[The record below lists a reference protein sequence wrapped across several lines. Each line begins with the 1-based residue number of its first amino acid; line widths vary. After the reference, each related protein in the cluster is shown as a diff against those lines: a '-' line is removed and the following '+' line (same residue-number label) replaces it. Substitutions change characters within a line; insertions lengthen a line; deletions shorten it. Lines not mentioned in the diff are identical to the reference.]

1 MSESIVRKI
10 QPFTIG
16 TKLSI
21 PAVAKCPEFAD
32 PFLPSQP
39 LDNRKLP
46 RNLNDQVS
54 LYLGQA
60 QAQGRHAESRF
71 SPVAARVAQ
80 VERQREEPAEE
91 DDLNRNAVSPTAAS
105 RSIRKITIS
114 GSGETSRDVAKLP
127 GARASPELEKINNNN
142 NNNNIGVKGFPRI
155 IGVTCENK
163 PHSHFKVLLRKDA
176 KDEQQSQT
184 SQGRLGL
191 QPSGNKAGTAIQAP
205 EPRPASPRRCPP
217 RRESPT
223 SRNTAA
229 LSGVKP
235 IPAQKACSFTQRNAL
250 FNKEV
255 LQAEEWIKDKL
266 RDLKDG
272 CSVQRCPLQDWEEV
286 SQTLQRDLKDF
297 ENNLIQLNQMG
308 EQLVCWA
315 NPTSELVKKQLA
327 QLREQWQA
335 LKQTAAGQA
344 RALGGARSLQEFNQK
359 VDRLEVW
366 IKEKQEEEQS
376 LVKDLGE
383 NIDKMQLTRRI
394 LDLKQDEQHYRA
406 LHEEINHLALKLEKQ
421 GKMESK
427 NISVRRKLINKMWLK
442 VQTLLKDYHESLQL
456 ALEVS
461 SIYQQADS
469 ILCAISDKGKSTCA
483 PDERGSSGDREIRDI
498 ASQIMMLDVTVSQL
512 SNPHPALAK
521 RVVQRQSEVREAWA
535 ALQKAIRKEKPAP
548 PSPGSNF
555 TREDGDPLT
564 PAGESQG
571 SVGTETHRIMG
582 KEVKEEQNRLKGCVG
597 ARDAGSE
604 AMPIDSQEAE
614 AILRSCATQVPG
626 SGSGHADDVIR
637 KSQAEGERAV
647 PRETKPGVAAARGQ
661 SQLYTQLQK
670 FTVSADKTLT
680 WLKDN
685 VAMATHICCTANL
698 DGFEAAKRC
707 QAALEEEILSNG
719 ARIEVVKK
727 EGRSLVRAQHPG
739 SAKIEEFLGQL
750 EALWEELKRR
760 HQRNV
765 VVLQESEKLNVKAMN
780 VLKDLNTLETW
791 LQSVERSIRQSSL
804 AGDPE
809 SMSAAERESCLLER
823 EVSCRGLELR
833 VLRQEV
839 DKLRCRRHVHAERLP
854 ARMAEVEEK
863 FRSVRSALTQQSAEL
878 QDTRMLTEFLERVE
892 LEEGQVLHGSHGDN
906 PGQPLQHD
914 LEGGPSLTGPAGMP
928 LMEDI
933 GDPVE
938 ELREAV
944 VMLNDTAR
952 ERGRSLSQDQGIQ
965 ELLSRYSSLGVRL
978 QQDLSRSEE
987 LSGIIQEAETDMAV
1001 KCEPHRCGLERLREQ
1016 QDELE
1021 VDYEVLREDMEE
1033 ARRSAAQLQV
1043 LCPDRMHA
1051 LDGEARATLQA
1062 WEKLGAA
1069 MAENRARLQNFARL
1083 QDFFQNYL
1091 AMISWTEDTRARIFD
1106 NVGHR
1111 GSASQQPTVTEL
1123 DLMIEQ
1129 KFEEFDV
1136 LAAAGQELI
1145 DEEHHL
1151 TDMIRERTEELQ
1163 SMLGWIL
1170 VRWRA
1175 QKHQWH
1181 LGKPK
1186 LEPKGDVIYSEA
1198 TVCTLAQQSVSPH
1211 CGTQQTAKMAATGDT
1226 CGQLEGCGREPSE
1239 SGYEVMGSISPSGNG
1254 SSASCPAEV
1263 HQGPMATETPRS
1275 PFLVMK
1281 EPSTPALGGTVNL
1294 ILSFGK
1300 MGDSQLQMQEA
1311 TEEAEVTE
1319 PLHRPAESPSSA
1331 CKNFWSRCQG
1341 LLGNTFGSLKR
1352 KRKIYRQSA
1361 DEVSTYLHVKDNK
1374 AASPEYENITLP
1386 RSATKVKVPMA
1397 SSSSSSSGSS
1407 SSTSLLKSSP
1417 SSVIDSLKRR
1427 SKKRKRKGEERRHTI
1442 QRVMGEELAKSV
1454 PPSLVQQVIHSTN
1467 TWPLKERKKASKE
1480 AAAPSGTE
1488 TQDYMRNPLLKDI
1501 DAECTGDSLLVQPGV
1516 EKTPGS
1522 SPAEHGK
1529 NHCRYLSLGSVLS
1542 FDLPKDFSLIPSIPD
1557 VITICPADPKGTD
1570 HLRNYTDP
1578 LDPNGRYSC
1587 TERHTT
1593 MTTFKQTRSPPV
1605 CPGEAA
1611 KPSPTGK
1618 LTTSVVSHGIG
1629 PPERFKPSQNH
1640 SQTTVSSDL
1649 SDLRLS
1655 LSDVNG
1661 QHEQLGQEQDKMA
1674 VILDFS
1680 GPMPSES
1687 FIPCVLREKEHLNK
1701 DVNGEKSTVVSA
1713 SHMCPSVHTKVQDL
1727 KEHRYHKN
1735 SISGSN
1741 VASNILKSPRASAGG
1756 TESSVGLGAH
1766 RSESMTIC
1774 TEAAHQVPSNLLR
1787 GTVGKAIFV
1796 QTDNCDRDPTGFK
1809 MKVLPTAED
1818 NVHPDHQQFEEEEE
1832 ELQDI
1837 WNQTNGYRQSICSDI
1852 MYQTHQEEMANSPAS
1867 QPQESRTQ
1875 GQAMLYRKL
1884 VTASAP
1890 NLLVAEFRLPPSVQS
1905 LLGYNKDPKRE
1916 SKSLSKGDRKSWAA
1930 FPEKEPMSGQVSL
1943 VNETASNSMK
1953 LPDTE
1958 DQEKYIYHYREEEED
1973 EEEDLKE
1980 GTGCPKDQFMSL
1992 FSVHMGLEE
2001 ARYPAMGSDC
2011 DRDEH
2016 GNTNTPGRHCNSM
2029 NGGKPEFQSM
2039 EGTLERKHKLQFG
2052 GKRAPCRAWST
2063 YHAVLFRQTLCFYQD
2078 RKDTLK
2084 SSVAGLPLHVTGA
2097 ECVPVPEYS
2106 KRANCFS
2113 LRLRDGSEY
2122 LLSASSRFLMKK
2134 WMLKIQANSVL
2145 SEANPPRPLPPAS
2158 VEDRTLDTGGVAPSS
2173 PLGCSQAGT
2182 AKRKEI
2188 VVLPRD
2194 GAQIPDGH
2202 RRNLQ
2207 DLSSASSSH
2216 KGYYYGSLRQRP
2228 PQSPTE
2234 AAPSIPRTSPSSK
2247 RRSHS
2252 FTSATYQKIT
2262 PVTVPPGSRDGG
2274 SSYTVTLFIRD
2285 QVSEAEPAS
2294 TGPDLAPA
2302 TSWTQGPLT
2311 DSPHGRSYASLPRP
2325 RNKSVFK
2332 KFFGKRE

>member
-1 MSESIVRKI
+1 MSESIVRKV

-21 PAVAKCPEFAD
+21 PAVAKCPEFTD

-46 RNLNDQVS
+46 RNLNDRVS
-54 LYLGQA
+54 LFLGQA
-60 QAQGRHAESRF
+60 RAQGGHAESRF

-80 VERQREEPAEE
+80 VERQREEPTEE
-91 DDLNRNAVSPTAAS
+91 DDVNRNAVSPTVAS

-114 GSGETSRDVAKLP
+114 GSGETSGDVAKLP

-142 NNNNIGVKGFPRI
+142 NNNNIGVKGIPRI

-176 KDEQQSQT
+176 KDEQQSPT
-184 SQGRLGL
+184 SQGGIGL
-191 QPSGNKAGTAIQAP
+191 QPSGDKANKAP
-205 EPRPASPRRCPP
+205 VPRSASPRRCPP
-217 RRESPT
+217 KRESPT
-223 SRNTAA
+223 SRNTAV

-235 IPAQKACSFTQRNAL
+235 VAAQTDCSFTKRNAL

-255 LQAEEWIKDKL
+255 LQAEEWIKAKL

-272 CSVQRCPLQDWEEV
+272 CSVQRCPLQDWEQV

-335 LKQTAAGQA
+335 LKQMAAGQA

-376 LVKDLGE
+376 LVKGLGE

-394 LDLKQDEQHYRA
+394 LDLKQDEPHYRA

-421 GKMESK
+421 SKTESK
-427 NISVRRKLINKMWLK
+427 NISVRRKHINKMWLK

-461 SIYQQADS
+461 SFYQQADS
-469 ILCAISDKGKSTCA
+469 ILCAISDKGKSICA
-483 PDERGSSGDREIRDI
+483 PDDCGSSGDREIRDI

-512 SNPHPALAK
+512 SNLHPALAS
-521 RVVQRQSEVREAWA
+521 RVVQKQSEVRDAWA
-535 ALQKAIRKEKPAP
+535 VLQKAIRKEKPIP
-548 PSPGSNF
+548 PSPGSDF
-555 TREDGDPLT
+555 TREDGDPAT
-564 PAGESQG
+564 PTGESQG
-571 SVGTETHRIMG
+571 SVGTETLRIMG

-597 ARDAGSE
+597 ARDVGSGE
-604 AMPIDSQEAE
+604 MPVDSQEAE
-614 AILRSCATQVPG
+614 AFPRSCATQVPG

-647 PRETKPGVAAARGQ
+647 PKETKPGVAAARGQ

-680 WLKDN
+680 WLKNN

-765 VVLQESEKLNVKAMN
+765 VVLQESEKLNLKAMN

-791 LQSVERSIRQSSL
+791 LQSVECSIRQSSL

-823 EVSCRGLELR
+823 EVSSRGLELC

-839 DKLRCRRHVHAERLP
+839 DKLRCRRHAHAERLP

-863 FRSVRSALTQQSAEL
+863 YRSVHSALTQQSAEL

-892 LEEGQVLHGSHGDN
+892 LEEGQALHGSHGDN
-906 PGQPLQHD
+906 PGQPLQPD
-914 LEGGPSLTGPAGMP
+914 LEERPSLTGPAGVP

-965 ELLSRYSSLGVRL
+965 ELLSRYSSLGVRI
-978 QQDLSRSEE
+978 QQGLSRSEE
-987 LSGIIQEAETDMAV
+987 LSGIVQEAETDMAV
-1001 KCEPHRCGLERLREQ
+1001 KCEPHRCGLHRLREQ

-1021 VDYEVLREDMEE
+1021 VDYEVLREDVEE
-1033 ARRSAAQLQV
+1033 ARRSAAWLQV

-1062 WEKLGAA
+1062 WEKLGTA

-1111 GSASQQPTVTEL
+1111 GSASQEPTVTEL

-1151 TDMIRERTEELQ
+1151 TNMIRERTEELQ

-1186 LEPKGDVIYSEA
+1186 LEPKEDVIYSEA
-1198 TVCTLAQQSVSPH
+1198 TVCTPAQQSVSPH
-1211 CGTQQTAKMAATGDT
+1211 CGTQQTAKVAAAGDT
-1226 CGQLEGCGREPSE
+1226 SGRREGCGWEQSE
-1239 SGYEVMGSISPSGNG
+1239 SGYEVMGSISPNEKGSGAG
-1254 SSASCPAEV
+1254 SPAET
-1263 HQGPMATETPRS
+1263 HQDPMAIETSRS

-1281 EPSTPALGGTVNL
+1281 EPSAPALGGTVNL
-1294 ILSFGK
+1294 ILSFSK
-1300 MGDSQLQMQEA
+1300 MGDSQLQVQEA
-1311 TEEAEVTE
+1311 MEEAEVTE
-1319 PLHRPAESPSSA
+1319 PVHR
-1331 CKNFWSRCQG
+1331 G
-1341 LLGNTFGSLKR
+1341 
-1352 KRKIYRQSA
+1352 QS
-1361 DEVSTYLHVKDNK
+1361 
-1374 AASPEYENITLP
+1374 
-1386 RSATKVKVPMA
+1386 
-1397 SSSSSSSGSS
+1397 
-1407 SSTSLLKSSP
+1407 
-1417 SSVIDSLKRR
+1417 
-1427 SKKRKRKGEERRHTI
+1427 
-1442 QRVMGEELAKSV
+1442 
-1454 PPSLVQQVIHSTN
+1454 
-1467 TWPLKERKKASKE
+1467 
-1480 AAAPSGTE
+1480 
-1488 TQDYMRNPLLKDI
+1488 
-1501 DAECTGDSLLVQPGV
+1501 
-1516 EKTPGS
+1516 
-1522 SPAEHGK
+1522 
-1529 NHCRYLSLGSVLS
+1529 
-1542 FDLPKDFSLIPSIPD
+1542 
-1557 VITICPADPKGTD
+1557 
-1570 HLRNYTDP
+1570 
-1578 LDPNGRYSC
+1578 
-1587 TERHTT
+1587 
-1593 MTTFKQTRSPPV
+1593 
-1605 CPGEAA
+1605 
-1611 KPSPTGK
+1611 
-1618 LTTSVVSHGIG
+1618 
-1629 PPERFKPSQNH
+1629 
-1640 SQTTVSSDL
+1640 
-1649 SDLRLS
+1649 
-1655 LSDVNG
+1655 
-1661 QHEQLGQEQDKMA
+1661 
-1674 VILDFS
+1674 
-1680 GPMPSES
+1680 
-1687 FIPCVLREKEHLNK
+1687 
-1701 DVNGEKSTVVSA
+1701 
-1713 SHMCPSVHTKVQDL
+1713 
-1727 KEHRYHKN
+1727 
-1735 SISGSN
+1735 
-1741 VASNILKSPRASAGG
+1741 
-1756 TESSVGLGAH
+1756 
-1766 RSESMTIC
+1766 
-1774 TEAAHQVPSNLLR
+1774 
-1787 GTVGKAIFV
+1787 
-1796 QTDNCDRDPTGFK
+1796 
-1809 MKVLPTAED
+1809 
-1818 NVHPDHQQFEEEEE
+1818 
-1832 ELQDI
+1832 
-1837 WNQTNGYRQSICSDI
+1837 
-1852 MYQTHQEEMANSPAS
+1852 
-1867 QPQESRTQ
+1867 
-1875 GQAMLYRKL
+1875 
-1884 VTASAP
+1884 
-1890 NLLVAEFRLPPSVQS
+1890 
-1905 LLGYNKDPKRE
+1905 
-1916 SKSLSKGDRKSWAA
+1916 
-1930 FPEKEPMSGQVSL
+1930 
-1943 VNETASNSMK
+1943 
-1953 LPDTE
+1953 
-1958 DQEKYIYHYREEEED
+1958 
-1973 EEEDLKE
+1973 
-1980 GTGCPKDQFMSL
+1980 MSL

-2001 ARYPAMGSDC
+2001 DRCPAIGSDC

-2016 GNTNTPGRHCNSM
+2016 GKTTSPGRRCNSM
-2029 NGGKPEFQSM
+2029 NGRKPEFQSM
-2039 EGTLERKHKLQFG
+2039 EGTLERKHKLQLG

-2063 YHAVLFRQTLCFYQD
+2063 YHAILFRQTLCFYQD

-2084 SSVAGLPLHVTGA
+2084 SSVAGLPLNVTGA

-2145 SEANPPRPLPPAS
+2145 SEADPPRPLHPAS
-2158 VEDRTLDTGGVAPSS
+2158 VEDRTLETGGVVPTSPS
-2173 PLGCSQAGT
+2173 GCSQAGT
-2182 AKRKEI
+2182 AKGKEI

-2194 GAQIPDGH
+2194 STQIPDGH

-2207 DLSSASSSH
+2207 DLSSASSPH
-2216 KGYYYGSLRQRP
+2216 KGYYYGSLRPRL
-2228 PQSPTE
+2228 PQSPPET
-2234 AAPSIPRTSPSSK
+2234 APSIPRTSSPSSK

-2262 PVTVPPGSRDGG
+2262 PVTMPPGSRDGG

-2285 QVSEAEPAS
+2285 QLSEAEPAS
-2294 TGPDLAPA
+2294 SGPDLASA
-2302 TSWTQGPLT
+2302 TSLTQGPLT
-2311 DSPHGRSYASLPRP
+2311 DSPHGRSYASLPWP

>member
-1 MSESIVRKI
+1 MSESIVRKV

-21 PAVAKCPEFAD
+21 PAVAKCPEFTD

-46 RNLNDQVS
+46 RNLNDRVS
-54 LYLGQA
+54 LFLGQA
-60 QAQGRHAESRF
+60 RAQGGHAESRF

-80 VERQREEPAEE
+80 VERQREEPTEE
-91 DDLNRNAVSPTAAS
+91 DDVNRNAVSPTVAS

-114 GSGETSRDVAKLP
+114 GSGETSGDVAKLP

-142 NNNNIGVKGFPRI
+142 NNNNIGVKGIPRI

-176 KDEQQSQT
+176 KDEQQSPT
-184 SQGRLGL
+184 SQGGIGL
-191 QPSGNKAGTAIQAP
+191 QPSGDKANKAP
-205 EPRPASPRRCPP
+205 VPRSASPRRCPP
-217 RRESPT
+217 KRESPT
-223 SRNTAA
+223 SRNTAV

-235 IPAQKACSFTQRNAL
+235 VAAQTDCSFTKRNAL

-255 LQAEEWIKDKL
+255 LQAEEWIKAKL

-272 CSVQRCPLQDWEEV
+272 CSVQRCPLQDWEQV

-335 LKQTAAGQA
+335 LKQMAAGQA

-376 LVKDLGE
+376 LVKGLGE

-394 LDLKQDEQHYRA
+394 LDLKQDEPHYRA

-421 GKMESK
+421 SKTESK
-427 NISVRRKLINKMWLK
+427 NISVRRKHINKMWLK

-461 SIYQQADS
+461 SFYQQADS
-469 ILCAISDKGKSTCA
+469 ILCAISDKGKSICA
-483 PDERGSSGDREIRDI
+483 PDDCGSSGDREIRDI

-512 SNPHPALAK
+512 SNLHPALAS
-521 RVVQRQSEVREAWA
+521 RVVQKQSEVRDAWA
-535 ALQKAIRKEKPAP
+535 VLQKAIRKEKPIP
-548 PSPGSNF
+548 PSPGSDF
-555 TREDGDPLT
+555 TREDGDPAT
-564 PAGESQG
+564 PTGESQG
-571 SVGTETHRIMG
+571 SVGTETLRIMG

-597 ARDAGSE
+597 ARDVGSGE
-604 AMPIDSQEAE
+604 MPVDSQEAE
-614 AILRSCATQVPG
+614 AFPRSCATQVPG

-647 PRETKPGVAAARGQ
+647 PKETKPGVAAARGQ

-680 WLKDN
+680 WLKNN

-765 VVLQESEKLNVKAMN
+765 VVLQESEKLNLKAMN

-791 LQSVERSIRQSSL
+791 LQSVECSIRQSSL

-823 EVSCRGLELR
+823 EVSSRGLELC

-839 DKLRCRRHVHAERLP
+839 DKLRCRRHAHAERLP

-863 FRSVRSALTQQSAEL
+863 YRSVHSALTQQSAEL

-892 LEEGQVLHGSHGDN
+892 LEEGQALHGSHGDN
-906 PGQPLQHD
+906 PGQPLQPD
-914 LEGGPSLTGPAGMP
+914 LEERPSLTGPAGVP

-965 ELLSRYSSLGVRL
+965 ELLSRYSSLGVRI
-978 QQDLSRSEE
+978 QQGLSRSEE
-987 LSGIIQEAETDMAV
+987 LSGIVQEAETDMAV
-1001 KCEPHRCGLERLREQ
+1001 KCEPHRCGLHRLREQ

-1021 VDYEVLREDMEE
+1021 VDYEVLREDVEE
-1033 ARRSAAQLQV
+1033 ARRSAAWLQV

-1062 WEKLGAA
+1062 WEKLGTA

-1111 GSASQQPTVTEL
+1111 GSASQEPTVTEL

-1151 TDMIRERTEELQ
+1151 TNMIRERTEELQ

-1186 LEPKGDVIYSEA
+1186 LEPKEDVIYSEA
-1198 TVCTLAQQSVSPH
+1198 TVCTPAQQSVSPH
-1211 CGTQQTAKMAATGDT
+1211 CGTQQTAKVAAAGDT
-1226 CGQLEGCGREPSE
+1226 SGRREGCGWEQSE
-1239 SGYEVMGSISPSGNG
+1239 SGYEVMGSISPNEKGSGAG
-1254 SSASCPAEV
+1254 SPAET
-1263 HQGPMATETPRS
+1263 HQDPMAIETSRS

-1281 EPSTPALGGTVNL
+1281 EPSAPALGGTVNL
-1294 ILSFGK
+1294 ILSFSK
-1300 MGDSQLQMQEA
+1300 MGDSQLQVQEA
-1311 TEEAEVTE
+1311 MEEAEVTE
-1319 PLHRPAESPSSA
+1319 PVHR
-1331 CKNFWSRCQG
+1331 
-1341 LLGNTFGSLKR
+1341 
-1352 KRKIYRQSA
+1352 
-1361 DEVSTYLHVKDNK
+1361 VSTYLHVKDNK
-1374 AASPEYENITLP
+1374 AASSEYENITLP

-1397 SSSSSSSGSS
+1397 SSSSSGSS
-1407 SSTSLLKSSP
+1407 SSLLKSSP

-1467 TWPLKERKKASKE
+1467 TWPLKERKKVSKE
-1480 AAAPSGTE
+1480 VASSSGTE
-1488 TQDYMRNPLLKDI
+1488 TQDYVKNPILKDI
-1501 DAECTGDSLLVQPGV
+1501 DAECTGDSLPVQPGV
-1516 EKTPGS
+1516 EKSPGS
-1522 SPAEHGK
+1522 TPAEHGK
-1529 NHCRYLSLGSVLS
+1529 NHCRYLSLGSILS

-1557 VITICPADPKGTD
+1557 VITIFPADPKGTD

-1578 LDPNGRYSC
+1578 LDPNGRYSY

-1605 CPGEAA
+1605 CRGEAS

-1618 LTTSVVSHGIG
+1618 LTTPVISHGIP
-1629 PPERFKPSQNH
+1629 PPERVKPSQNQ

-1649 SDLRLS
+1649 SDLQLS
-1655 LSDVNG
+1655 CLSDVSG
-1661 QHEQLGQEQDKMA
+1661 QHEQLSQEQDKMA

-1680 GPMPSES
+1680 EPMPSES
-1687 FIPCVLREKEHLNK
+1687 FMPSVLREKEHLNK
-1701 DVNGEKSTVVSA
+1701 DVNCDKSTVVSVN
-1713 SHMCPSVHTKVQDL
+1713 HMCPSVHTKVQDL

-1735 SISGSN
+1735 SISGAN
-1741 VASNILKSPRASAGG
+1741 VASNIRKSPRGSAGG
-1756 TESSVGLGAH
+1756 MESSVGLGAH
-1766 RSESMTIC
+1766 RSENMRIC

-1787 GTVGKAIFV
+1787 GVVGKAIFV
-1796 QTDNCDRDPTGFK
+1796 QTDNCDGDPTGFK

-1837 WNQTNGYRQSICSDI
+1837 WNQTNSYRQSICSDI
-1852 MYQTHQEEMANSPAS
+1852 MYQTHQEETTNSPAS
-1867 QPQESRTQ
+1867 QPQEARTQ

-1916 SKSLSKGDRKSWAA
+1916 SKSLSKGDRRSWAA
-1930 FPEKEPMSGQVSL
+1930 FPEKEPMSRQVSL
-1943 VNETASNSMK
+1943 VNETASHSMK

-1958 DQEKYIYHYREEEED
+1958 DQEKYIYHYREEEE
-1973 EEEDLKE
+1973 EEEEDKDLKE
-1980 GTGCPKDQFMSL
+1980 GTGCPKGQSMSL

-2001 ARYPAMGSDC
+2001 DRCPAIGSDC

-2016 GNTNTPGRHCNSM
+2016 GKTTSPGRRCNSM
-2029 NGGKPEFQSM
+2029 NGRKPEFQSM
-2039 EGTLERKHKLQFG
+2039 EGTLERKHKLQLG

-2063 YHAVLFRQTLCFYQD
+2063 YHAILFRQTLCFYQD

-2084 SSVAGLPLHVTGA
+2084 SSVAGLPLNVTGA

-2145 SEANPPRPLPPAS
+2145 SEADPPRPLHPAS
-2158 VEDRTLDTGGVAPSS
+2158 VEDRTLETGGVVPTSPS
-2173 PLGCSQAGT
+2173 GCSQAGT
-2182 AKRKEI
+2182 AKGKEI

-2194 GAQIPDGH
+2194 STQIPDGH

-2207 DLSSASSSH
+2207 DLSSASSPH
-2216 KGYYYGSLRQRP
+2216 KGYYYGSLRPRL
-2228 PQSPTE
+2228 PQSPPET
-2234 AAPSIPRTSPSSK
+2234 APSIPRTSSPSSK

-2262 PVTVPPGSRDGG
+2262 PVTMPPGSRDGG

-2285 QVSEAEPAS
+2285 QLSEAEPAS
-2294 TGPDLAPA
+2294 SGPDLASA
-2302 TSWTQGPLT
+2302 TSLTQGPLT
-2311 DSPHGRSYASLPRP
+2311 DSPHGRSYASLPWP

>member
-521 RVVQRQSEVREAWA
+521 RVVQRQSKVREAWA

-604 AMPIDSQEAE
+604 AMPVDSQEAE

-978 QQDLSRSEE
+978 QQGLSRSEE

-1226 CGQLEGCGREPSE
+1226 SGQHEGCGREPSE
-1239 SGYEVMGSISPSGNG
+1239 SGYEVMGGISPSGNG

-1319 PLHRPAESPSSA
+1319 PLHR
-1331 CKNFWSRCQG
+1331 
-1341 LLGNTFGSLKR
+1341 L
-1352 KRKIYRQSA
+1352 
-1361 DEVSTYLHVKDNK
+1361 
-1374 AASPEYENITLP
+1374 
-1386 RSATKVKVPMA
+1386 
-1397 SSSSSSSGSS
+1397 
-1407 SSTSLLKSSP
+1407 
-1417 SSVIDSLKRR
+1417 
-1427 SKKRKRKGEERRHTI
+1427 
-1442 QRVMGEELAKSV
+1442 
-1454 PPSLVQQVIHSTN
+1454 
-1467 TWPLKERKKASKE
+1467 
-1480 AAAPSGTE
+1480 
-1488 TQDYMRNPLLKDI
+1488 
-1501 DAECTGDSLLVQPGV
+1501 
-1516 EKTPGS
+1516 
-1522 SPAEHGK
+1522 
-1529 NHCRYLSLGSVLS
+1529 
-1542 FDLPKDFSLIPSIPD
+1542 
-1557 VITICPADPKGTD
+1557 
-1570 HLRNYTDP
+1570 
-1578 LDPNGRYSC
+1578 
-1587 TERHTT
+1587 
-1593 MTTFKQTRSPPV
+1593 
-1605 CPGEAA
+1605 
-1611 KPSPTGK
+1611 
-1618 LTTSVVSHGIG
+1618 
-1629 PPERFKPSQNH
+1629 
-1640 SQTTVSSDL
+1640 
-1649 SDLRLS
+1649 
-1655 LSDVNG
+1655 
-1661 QHEQLGQEQDKMA
+1661 
-1674 VILDFS
+1674 
-1680 GPMPSES
+1680 
-1687 FIPCVLREKEHLNK
+1687 EHLN
-1701 DVNGEKSTVVSA
+1701 T
-1713 SHMCPSVHTKVQDL
+1713 PQD
-1727 KEHRYHKN
+1727 
-1735 SISGSN
+1735 
-1741 VASNILKSPRASAGG
+1741 
-1756 TESSVGLGAH
+1756 
-1766 RSESMTIC
+1766 
-1774 TEAAHQVPSNLLR
+1774 
-1787 GTVGKAIFV
+1787 
-1796 QTDNCDRDPTGFK
+1796 
-1809 MKVLPTAED
+1809 
-1818 NVHPDHQQFEEEEE
+1818 
-1832 ELQDI
+1832 
-1837 WNQTNGYRQSICSDI
+1837 QS
-1852 MYQTHQEEMANSPAS
+1852 
-1867 QPQESRTQ
+1867 
-1875 GQAMLYRKL
+1875 
-1884 VTASAP
+1884 
-1890 NLLVAEFRLPPSVQS
+1890 
-1905 LLGYNKDPKRE
+1905 
-1916 SKSLSKGDRKSWAA
+1916 
-1930 FPEKEPMSGQVSL
+1930 
-1943 VNETASNSMK
+1943 
-1953 LPDTE
+1953 
-1958 DQEKYIYHYREEEED
+1958 
-1973 EEEDLKE
+1973 
-1980 GTGCPKDQFMSL
+1980 MSL

-2039 EGTLERKHKLQFG
+2039 EGTLERKHKLQLG

-2194 GAQIPDGH
+2194 SAQIPDGH